1 MSDPFINQSIPNMP
15 NTLQQTLS
23 QAAEGLLF
31 PSESDYPLTF
41 FEWTSY
47 RGQRL
52 LSRTVRRLLNEPPD
66 TPVERKSLEA
76 FFRPVTKI
84 QDWFGEE
91 EKANAKKF
99 VALEELLRARLQNL
113 VVFRLG
119 KIEIRVY
126 IVGKTPEGHWA
137 GLSTTVIET

>member
-1 MSDPFINQSIPNMP
+1 MP

-41 FEWTSY
+41 FEWTPY
-47 RGQRL
+47 RGKRL
-52 LSRTVRRLLNEPPD
+52 PSRTVLRLLEKPPD

-76 FFRPVTKI
+76 FFQPVTKM

-91 EKANAKKF
+91 EKANVGKF
-99 VALEELLRARLQNL
+99 VALEKTLRAQLQNIA
-113 VVFRLG
+113 VFRLG
-119 KIEIRVY
+119 KIEIQVY
-126 IVGKTPEGHWA
+126 IAGKTPEGHWA

>member
-1 MSDPFINQSIPNMP
+1 MP
-15 NTLQQTLS
+15 DTLQQTLT

-41 FEWTSY
+41 FEWPSY
-47 RGQRL
+47 RGKRL
-52 LSRTVRRLLNEPPD
+52 LSRTVRRLLDQPSD
-66 TPVERKSLEA
+66 TPVERKSLAA
-76 FFRPVTKI
+76 FFKPVTEI

-91 EKANAKKF
+91 EKANAGKF
-99 VALEELLRARLQNL
+99 AALEETLRAQLQNI

-126 IVGKTPEGHWA
+126 IAGKTPEGHWA
-137 GLSTTVIET
+137 GLFTTVIET